1 MFCKSEMIKKIQ
13 DQGKTTTL
21 KHLNV
26 ILLFIYWLQFLV
38 EDSIEER
45 MMDLQERKRELMQ
58 GAFGKK
64 QTAEQ
69 RRAQRI
75 TDIKTLINF

>member
-1 MFCKSEMIKKIQ
+1 
-13 DQGKTTTL
+13 
-21 KHLNV
+21 
-26 ILLFIYWLQFLV
+26 
-38 EDSIEER
+38 